1 MKVKITLKD
10 PQKECLDK
18 VTSDLSL
25 ENNEKTIHKLIHGIF
40 ELNQNDDVFGDYRCV
55 GDCYT
60 TEQSVEI
67 ELDDE
72 TVSKIKGIFQK
83 YDFDDYDSEE
93 EEISKIIRSM
103 INFAD
108 EEEDIKTI
116 FTSWG
121 RCKMGIIILWKEVNI
136 LPMKRGFKSS
146 YVLNPLKIED
156 IISCWWFEMNDDVLL
171 DYHLKDWLER

>member
-1 MKVKITLKD
+1 MKLNITLKD
-10 PQKECLDK
+10 QQKECLEK

-25 ENNEKTIHKLIHGIF
+25 ENNEKSMYKLIHGIF

-55 GDCYT
+55 GDCYS

-72 TVSKIKGIFQK
+72 TVSKIKDIFQK

-93 EEISKIIRSM
+93 EEISKIVRSM
-103 INFAD
+103 INFVD

-116 FTSWG
+116 FTS
-121 RCKMGIIILWKEVNI
+121 
-136 LPMKRGFKSS
+136 
-146 YVLNPLKIED
+146 
-156 IISCWWFEMNDDVLL
+156 
-171 DYHLKDWLER
+171 

>member
-1 MKVKITLKD
+1 MKVNITLKD
-10 PQKECLDK
+10 QQKECLDK

-40 ELNQNDDVFGDYRCV
+40 ELNQDDEVFGDYRCV
-55 GDCYT
+55 GDCYST
-60 TEQSVEI
+60 DQFVEI

-103 INFAD
+103 INFVD

-116 FTSWG
+116 FTS
-121 RCKMGIIILWKEVNI
+121 
-136 LPMKRGFKSS
+136 
-146 YVLNPLKIED
+146 
-156 IISCWWFEMNDDVLL
+156 
-171 DYHLKDWLER
+171 

>member
-1 MKVKITLKD
+1 MKVNITLKD

-25 ENNEKTIHKLIHGIF
+25 ENNEKTIHKLVHGIF

-55 GDCYT
+55 GDCYS

-72 TVSKIKGIFQK
+72 TDSKIKVIFQK

-108 EEEDIKTI
+108 EE
-116 FTSWG
+116 
-121 RCKMGIIILWKEVNI
+121 
-136 LPMKRGFKSS
+136 
-146 YVLNPLKIED
+146 
-156 IISCWWFEMNDDVLL
+156 
-171 DYHLKDWLER
+171 